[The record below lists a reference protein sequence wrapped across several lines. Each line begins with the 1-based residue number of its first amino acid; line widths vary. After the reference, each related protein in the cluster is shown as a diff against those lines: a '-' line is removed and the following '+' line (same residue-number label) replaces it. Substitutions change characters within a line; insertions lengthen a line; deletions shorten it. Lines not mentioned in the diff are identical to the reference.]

1 MTTAAIAQLNALKV
15 EDLSPRALHR
25 LRILARFLMSRNYR
39 FHGDGQ
45 EQIVQVLTAAKKQKD
60 QEQLKGLVDW
70 VEDYDKA
77 AQIDRARRAP
87 LQMQQ
92 RSRG

>member
-1 MTTAAIAQLNALKV
+1 MTTAAIAQPNDAVKV

-45 EQIVQVLTAAKKQKD
+45 AQITQVLTAAKKQKD
-60 QEQLKGLVDW
+60 QEQLKELVDW
-70 VEDYDKA
+70 VESYDKA
-77 AQIDRARRAP
+77 ARMAMA
-87 LQMQQ
+87 
-92 RSRG
+92 